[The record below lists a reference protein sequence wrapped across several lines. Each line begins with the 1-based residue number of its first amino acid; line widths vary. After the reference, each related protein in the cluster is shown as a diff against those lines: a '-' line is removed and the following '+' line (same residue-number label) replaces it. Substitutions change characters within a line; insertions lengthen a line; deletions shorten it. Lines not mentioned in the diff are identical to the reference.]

1 MKEIK
6 VEEKFIEIKKI
17 LEAYLWL
24 VKENIPH
31 VAYVKRQVTWKKIV
45 GIMENLNVNTARNF
59 ST

>member
-6 VEEKFIEIKKI
+6 VEEKFLEIKKI
-17 LEAYLWL
+17 LEASLWL

-45 GIMENLNVNTARNF
+45 GIMENLRVCLDRVF
-59 ST
+59 

>member
-6 VEEKFIEIKKI
+6 VEEKFLEIKKI
-17 LEAYLWL
+17 LEASLWP

-45 GIMENLNVNTARNF
+45 GIMENLNVSTARNLA
-59 ST
+59 T